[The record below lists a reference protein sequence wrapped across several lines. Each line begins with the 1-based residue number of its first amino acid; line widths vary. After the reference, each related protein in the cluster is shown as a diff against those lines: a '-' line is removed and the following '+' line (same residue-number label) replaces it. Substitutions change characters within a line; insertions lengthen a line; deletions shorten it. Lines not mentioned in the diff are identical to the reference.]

1 MSCGAPGGVEPMT
14 AIRCS
19 GFSVTGVP
27 AGRPVVGSI
36 TDTST
41 TPVSSV
47 KRDVTPPGVPGV
59 TSATTTVPRTAVI
72 AFGVLISITSPRFM
86 RSLLTDSAS

>member
-14 AIRCS
+14 AICCK

-27 AGRPVVGSI
+27 AGRPVAGS
-36 TDTST
+36 TSATST

-47 KRDVTPPGVPGV
+47 KRDVTPPAVPAV

-72 AFGVLISITSPRFM
+72 AFGVLISMRSPRFM